1 MTLDDASASKASC
14 WELPRNGHDDAYDGN
29 DGILDNFQKGVRE
42 ECMVDFADDDPY

>member
-29 DGILDNFQKGVRE
+29 DGIFPTSLKTNNTNRE
-42 ECMVDFADDDPY
+42 AWEI